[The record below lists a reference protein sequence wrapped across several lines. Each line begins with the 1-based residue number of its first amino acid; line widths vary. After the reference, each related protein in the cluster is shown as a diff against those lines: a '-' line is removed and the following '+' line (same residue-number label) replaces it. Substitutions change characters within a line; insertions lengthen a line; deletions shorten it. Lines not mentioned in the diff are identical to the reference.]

1 MILNEFELGQWTC
14 LSSIFLIFFTL
25 KVFVSLKIEKI
36 YTTDKRNE
44 KQKRKVRENLEKS

>member
-1 MILNEFELGQWTC
+1 MNLN
-14 LSSIFLIFFTL
+14 LSVYLQFFSFFL

>member
-1 MILNEFELGQWTC
+1 MYDLEWIWTWSMN
-14 LSSIFLIFFTL
+14 LFIFIFLIFFTL

-44 KQKRKVRENLEKS
+44 KQKSLEKS

>member
-1 MILNEFELGQWTC
+1 MNLNLVNELVC
-14 LSSIFLIFFTL
+14 LSSIFLIFFIL

>member
-1 MILNEFELGQWTC
+1 MILNEFELVC

-44 KQKRKVRENLEKS
+44 KQKSLEKS

>member
-1 MILNEFELGQWTC
+1 MNLNLVNELVY

-44 KQKRKVRENLEKS
+44 KQKSLEKN

>member
-1 MILNEFELGQWTC
+1 MILNEFELGQWIC
-14 LSSIFLIFFTL
+14 LFIFFLIFLIFFTL

-44 KQKRKVRENLEKS
+44 KQKSLEKS